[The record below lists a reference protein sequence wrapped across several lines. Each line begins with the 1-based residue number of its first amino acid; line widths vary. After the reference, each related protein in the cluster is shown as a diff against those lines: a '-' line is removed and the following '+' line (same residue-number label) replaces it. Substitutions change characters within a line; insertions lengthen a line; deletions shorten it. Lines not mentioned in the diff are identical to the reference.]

1 MRGAGNRR
9 EHEWMADVSFLVIG
23 RSEGSPT
30 LYHTTDTP
38 ENAERLRLRR
48 QSVTGQPCFVVPI
61 VDWDAGPRTALQ
73 QAEDALLA
81 HPVLVDR
88 RPHPAGTEAIGDVYA
103 PAVIRDGAPV
113 IRYSAPAPPNDY
125 RELHRRVREAG
136 LLEPQPR
143 AYGLRL
149 LATAGLLAVS
159 LAFLVAF
166 HAWWGVI
173 VGALL
178 LSVVAVQ
185 VAFLAH
191 DAGHRQGF
199 VRRWQNAVVGVILAD
214 LLLGTSYSWWVRKH
228 NKHHAHPNHLDM
240 DPDIELP
247 LIAFTP
253 EQAQEK
259 RGAARFIARHQL
271 IFALPLLTLVS
282 YGQRLGSV
290 RFLLS
295 ERSPYRQWEI
305 AATLL
310 NAVLYIGVPLAAL
323 GPWLTLLLI
332 TLHQGCTGLYL
343 GLVFAP
349 NHKGMTVLDASTPMD
364 ALRAQVLTARNVRP
378 HPVTDWAYG
387 GLNYQIEH
395 HLFPALS
402 RNRLGATRRLVR
414 AFCRERAVS
423 YHEVSVLRSYREIAE
438 SLREAAAPLQSPIS

>member
-1 MRGAGNRR
+1 MNGWRNL
-9 EHEWMADVSFLVIG
+9 SFLVIG

-30 LYHTTDTP
+30 LYHTTRTP

-48 QSVTGQPCFVVPI
+48 QTVTGQPCFVVLMA
-61 VDWDAGPRTALQ
+61 DWAAGPRTALQ
-73 QAEDALLA
+73 RAEDGLLA
-81 HPVLVDR
+81 HPVPVDR
-88 RPHPAGTEAIGDVYA
+88 RPRSADVANTAEADA
-103 PAVIRDGAPV
+103 AVQA
-113 IRYSAPAPPNDY
+113 SAPPNDY

-143 AYGLRL
+143 SYGLRL
-149 LATAGLLAVS
+149 LATGGLALAS

-166 HAWWGVI
+166 HAWWGVMA
-173 VGALL
+173 GALL
-178 LSVVAVQ
+178 LSVVSVQ
-185 VAFLAH
+185 IAFLAH

-199 VRRWQNAVVGVILAD
+199 VRRWQNALVGVILAD

-228 NKHHAHPNHLDM
+228 NQHHAHPNHLDM

-247 LIAFTP
+247 LIAFTTG
-253 EQAQEK
+253 QALEK
-259 RGAARFIARHQL
+259 RGAARFVARHQL

-290 RFLLS
+290 RFLIS
-295 ERSPYRQWEI
+295 ERSPYRRWEI
-305 AATLL
+305 AATLV
-310 NAVLYIGVPLAAL
+310 NAALYIGVPLAFL
-323 GPWLTLLLI
+323 GPWSTLLLI

-349 NHKGMTVLDASTPMD
+349 NHKGMAVLDDAMLMD
-364 ALRAQVLTARNVRP
+364 PLRAQVLTARNVRP

-423 YHEVSVLRSYREIAE
+423 YHEVSVLCSYREIAE
-438 SLREAAAPLQSPIS
+438 SLREAAAPLRLSAS